1 MHESVTGVDVWAG
14 IRAAVRAHT
23 RRAIAPDGRRRAAV
37 LLTLVPDPAEP
48 HVLMTVRS
56 QEVEHH
62 KGEISFPGGVIDPGD
77 AGPQAAALREAQEE
91 MGIAP
96 RDVDVLGPLDDIVTR
111 SGFHVSPF
119 VGVLQRAPYPYR
131 PSPKEVAEVLEVP
144 LSHLLDVGNTCHY
157 TVERQ
162 GEMVIMPEYTWGAHR
177 VTGATALMLRGF
189 LELVAERLGLQR

>member
-23 RRAIAPDGRRRAAV
+23 RRAIEPGGRRRAAV
-37 LLTLVPDPAEP
+37 LLTLVPAPAEP

-91 MGIAP
+91 VGIVP
-96 RDVDVLGPLDDIVTR
+96 SDVDVLGPLDDVVTR
-111 SGFHVSPF
+111 SGFHVIPF

-144 LSHLLDVGNTCHY
+144 LSHLLDVGNTRHY

-162 GEMVIMPEYTWGAHR
+162 GEMVIMSEYTWGAHR

>member
-23 RRAIAPDGRRRAAV
+23 RRAIEPGGRRRAAV
-37 LLTLVPDPAEP
+37 LLTLVPAPAEP

-91 MGIAP
+91 VGIAP
-96 RDVDVLGPLDDIVTR
+96 SDVDVLGPLDDVVTR
-111 SGFHVSPF
+111 SGFHVIPF

-144 LSHLLDVGNTCHY
+144 LRHLLDVGNTRHY

-162 GEMVIMPEYTWGAHR
+162 GEMVIMSEYTWGAHR

>member
-23 RRAIAPDGRRRAAV
+23 RRAIEPGGRRRAAV
-37 LLTLVPDPAEP
+37 LLTLVPAPAEP

-91 MGIAP
+91 VGIAP
-96 RDVDVLGPLDDIVTR
+96 SDVDVLGPLDDVVTR
-111 SGFHVSPF
+111 SGFHVIPF

-144 LSHLLDVGNTCHY
+144 LSHLLDVGNTRHY

-162 GEMVIMPEYTWGAHR
+162 GEMVIMSEYTWGAHR
-177 VTGATALMLRGF
+177 VTGATALMLRDF

>member
-23 RRAIAPDGRRRAAV
+23 RRAIEPGGRRRAAV
-37 LLTLVPDPAEP
+37 LLTLVPAPAEP

-91 MGIAP
+91 VGIAP
-96 RDVDVLGPLDDIVTR
+96 SDVDVLGPLDDVVTR
-111 SGFHVSPF
+111 SGFHVIPF

-144 LSHLLDVGNTCHY
+144 LSHLLDVGNTRHY

-162 GEMVIMPEYTWGAHR
+162 GEMVIMSEYTWGAHR

>member
-23 RRAIAPDGRRRAAV
+23 RRAIEPGGRRRAAV
-37 LLTLVPDPAEP
+37 LLTLVPAPAEP

-91 MGIAP
+91 VGIAP
-96 RDVDVLGPLDDIVTR
+96 SDVDVLGPLDDVVTR
-111 SGFHVSPF
+111 SGFHVIPF

-144 LSHLLDVGNTCHY
+144 LSHLLDVGNTRHY

-162 GEMVIMPEYTWGAHR
+162 GEMVIMSEYTWDAHR